1 MKITFLD
8 WSCFGRENCISAFK
22 QLGHDVTL
30 FFHPEYDLR
39 KSAAFDAAF
48 DVQLGN
54 HPCDVVFSFNFYPLV
69 AEGCKRNNVKYI
81 SIVYDS
87 ATCILVFLHDYLS
100 LQLCLPF

>member
-48 DVQLGN
+48 D
-54 HPCDVVFSFNFYPLV
+54 
-69 AEGCKRNNVKYI
+69 A
-81 SIVYDS
+81 
-87 ATCILVFLHDYLS
+87 
-100 LQLCLPF
+100 